1 MMKVLDGCDSKIIGL
16 EARKSS
22 MFIDVSS
29 AEVGTKLLYRDI

>member
-1 MMKVLDGCDSKIIGL
+1 MMEVRGECDGKIIGL

-29 AEVGTKLLYRDI
+29 AEFGMKLLYRDI